1 MAAPTPPPRASAPP
15 FEHDAGATAPS
26 IHSTIF
32 ESRRK
37 VLLAQNSAILVP
49 LPANDLPPIL
59 PLAQDCGRRS
69 RGLRARDRGSRR
81 AGRERRQCR
90 AQCPPRSVR
99 GKLGDQRYAWI
110 EHVAVH
116 GRVKDAQAILAYL
129 HASHDWNCDPGP
141 IDGDAKKLAAAA
153 AARFQASYNR
163 AFGQSIYEDGVL
175 GRQTWGAFFDVLQ
188 DEWLTTLELNE
199 LAMDSLRYVD
209 VARRDNGCGES

>member
-1 MAAPTPPPRASAPP
+1 MNVGATRVPTTARGHVHRRAPTVSTRTRAFRSRMAAPTPPPRASAPP

-99 GKLGDQRYAWI
+99 GKLGDQRDAGSSTSRY
-110 EHVAVH
+110 

-129 HASHDWNCDPGP
+129 HASHDGIATPV
-141 IDGDAKKLAAAA
+141 
-153 AARFQASYNR
+153 RSM
-163 AFGQSIYEDGVL
+163 
-175 GRQTWGAFFDVLQ
+175 
-188 DEWLTTLELNE
+188 TT
-199 LAMDSLRYVD
+199 RTH
-209 VARRDNGCGES
+209 